1 MMDDNTLETCKDLIL
16 LADFYC
22 QEHGG
27 AYNATFRDEIRAS
40 VARAIEALTKCD
52 NSVKGSTEKLL

>member
-1 MMDDNTLETCKDLIL
+1 MDNKTLETCKDLIL

-27 AYNATFRDEIRAS
+27 DYNATFRDEIRAS

-52 NSVKGSTEKLL
+52 NSVKVSTEKLL